1 MTDEEREETM
11 RLLKEKIA
19 DLSDK
24 FKDTADTVQII
35 GLGALDIIKEKAE
48 EAKSTINAMKENY
61 NTYAQSAQNMVA
73 SKLLEAQMNIEAAKK
88 QVEEKKEEIDKE
100 NFENYIKTKI
110 EYADALVNLSK
121 LTAEEAKLAYLEALK
136 DQKEFEEKNNKKE
149 E

>member
-1 MTDEEREETM
+1 MTDEEREETIK
-11 RLLKEKIA
+11 LLKEKIA

-24 FKDTADTVQII
+24 VKDTADTVQII

-61 NTYAQSAQNMVA
+61 NTYAESAQNMVA

-88 QVEEKKEEIDKE
+88 QVDEKKAEYDKE

-121 LTAEEAKLAYLEALK
+121 LTAEEAKLAYLEVLK
-136 DQKEFEEKNNKKE
+136 DQKEYEEKYNKNDK
-149 E
+149 

>member
-1 MTDEEREETM
+1 MTDEEREETIK
-11 RLLKEKIA
+11 LLKEKIA

-24 FKDTADTVQII
+24 VKDTADTVQII

-61 NTYAQSAQNMVA
+61 NTYAESAQNMVA

-88 QVEEKKEEIDKE
+88 QVDEKKAEYDKE

-136 DQKEFEEKNNKKE
+136 DQKEYEEKYNKKD
-149 E
+149 

>member
-1 MTDEEREETM
+1 MTDEEREETIK
-11 RLLKEKIA
+11 LLKEKIA

-24 FKDTADTVQII
+24 VKDTADTVQII
-35 GLGALDIIKEKAE
+35 GLGALDIIKE
-48 EAKSTINAMKENY
+48 AKSTINAMKENY
-61 NTYAQSAQNMVA
+61 NTYAESAQNMVA

-88 QVEEKKEEIDKE
+88 QVDEKKAEYDKE

-136 DQKEFEEKNNKKE
+136 DQKEYEEKYNKKD
-149 E
+149 

>member
-1 MTDEEREETM
+1 MTDEEREETIK
-11 RLLKEKIA
+11 LLKEKIA

-24 FKDTADTVQII
+24 VKDTADTVQII

-61 NTYAQSAQNMVA
+61 NTYAESAQNMVA

-88 QVEEKKEEIDKE
+88 QVDEKKAEYDKE
-100 NFENYIKTKI
+100 NFENYIKTNI

-136 DQKEFEEKNNKKE
+136 DQKEYEEKYNKKD
-149 E
+149 

>member
-1 MTDEEREETM
+1 MTDEEREETIK
-11 RLLKEKIA
+11 LLKEKIA

-24 FKDTADTVQII
+24 VKDTADTVQII

-61 NTYAQSAQNMVA
+61 NTYAESAQNMVA

-88 QVEEKKEEIDKE
+88 QVDEKKAEYDKE

-121 LTAEEAKLAYLEALK
+121 LTAEEAKLAYLEVLK
-136 DQKEFEEKNNKKE
+136 DQKEYEEKYNKKD
-149 E
+149 

>member
-1 MTDEEREETM
+1 MTDEEREETIK
-11 RLLKEKIA
+11 LLKEKIA
-19 DLSDK
+19 EFNDAV
-24 FKDTADTVQII
+24 KDTADTVQII

-61 NTYAQSAQNMVA
+61 NTYAESAQNMVA

-88 QVEEKKEEIDKE
+88 QVDEKKAEYDKE

-136 DQKEFEEKNNKKE
+136 DQKEYEEKYNKKD
-149 E
+149 

>member
-1 MTDEEREETM
+1 MTDEEREETIK
-11 RLLKEKIA
+11 LLKEKIA

-24 FKDTADTVQII
+24 VKDTADTVQII

-61 NTYAQSAQNMVA
+61 NTYAESAQNMVA

-88 QVEEKKEEIDKE
+88 QVDEKKAEYDKE

-121 LTAEEAKLAYLEALK
+121 LTAEEAKLAYLEVLK
-136 DQKEFEEKNNKKE
+136 DQKEYEEKYNKKY
-149 E
+149 